1 MALTGLVLWYP
12 ALATN
17 RFPVWIVRVAE
28 VIHFYEAILAVSA
41 IFIWHFFFVIFLP
54 AVYPM
59 STTWLDGRIPARE
72 WKEFHAGEYAE
83 KGDREILDP
92 GEDDPSPPGGA

>member
-1 MALTGLVLWYP
+1 
-12 ALATN
+12 
-17 RFPVWIVRVAE
+17 VWIVRVAE

-41 IFIWHFFFVIFLP
+41 IVLWHFFFVIFLP

-59 STTWLDGRIPARE
+59 STTWIDGRMPAHE

-83 KGDREILDP
+83 LGEGPIASPAP
-92 GEDDPSPPGGA
+92 GSDQKT